1 MAEFVK
7 GDIVVIPFPFSDLS
21 NTKRR
26 PAIILSNLLGND
38 YIMAQITSQNVFDA
52 MSVIIDA
59 NDVEKG
65 TLNITSN
72 IRPNKLFTADKNIV
86 LYKICSLKKDKL
98 DVIINKVVDIFRDK
112 TN

>member
-1 MAEFVK
+1 M
-7 GDIVVIPFPFSDLS
+7 
-21 NTKRR
+21 
-26 PAIILSNLLGND
+26 
-38 YIMAQITSQNVFDA
+38 ITLWLKLQA
-52 MSVIIDA
+52 KMYLMLCSVIIDA